1 MEEETLNRPDN
12 QGKSM
17 MELFPVNEFKRMVMY
32 LDRFDTDVVTDERM
46 NQEKSLDEIEKLSEK
61 IIEENL

>member
-1 MEEETLNRPDN
+1 
-12 QGKSM
+12 M

-46 NQEKSLDEIEKLSEK
+46 NQEKSLDKIEKLSEK

>member
-1 MEEETLNRPDN
+1 MGEETPNRPDN

-17 MELFPVNEFKRMVMY
+17 MELFPINEFKRMVMH

-46 NQEKSLDEIEKLSEK
+46 NQEKTMDEIEKLSEK

>member
-1 MEEETLNRPDN
+1 
-12 QGKSM
+12 M
-17 MELFPVNEFKRMVMY
+17 MELFPINEFKRMVMH

-46 NQEKSLDEIEKLSEK
+46 NQEKTMDEIEKLSEK